1 MAALGDSRNITFG
14 MKFALDDALGQIG
27 RLNDSLED
35 IKQGMVW
42 AEQESDEMGSRMN
55 RSSREIENGFQSA
68 DAQIHKTSSRIT
80 ESSKNAENDFRQIG
94 SSAQSMGAAII
105 RSADKAM
112 KSTDSLGTTVKA
124 GMGGAIGFIE
134 KRFEV
139 FGKNVDSRF
148 KKMGTMI
155 KHPIR
160 TIKDGLAGA
169 LEKARESLDSVGKE
183 AGETEK
189 KLEDAGRAGEDA
201 GTGIK
206 DAIGSVAAKL
216 VALQAGIEIFKQGME
231 AAKNFAASI
240 YEAGTS
246 AEKLKAQFN
255 AVFGD
260 NRAVGQWA
268 ENFAA
273 GINRSKSEVQG
284 FLVENKALYSELGI
298 TGQKADDLSKVTTSL
313 AYDIGAAF
321 KMDDAEALSVLQDY
335 INGNTNALAGY
346 GVQIDDA
353 ALKQSAMQMGIR
365 KSIEDLSDAEAAQVR
380 MNALLENSTSIQRQA
395 ADAEL
400 GYANG
405 SKAVK
410 ARLTELKEEIGA
422 KFEPV
427 FSKVVGKLLEA
438 WPKIEPKVMSFFDK
452 LQSGLS
458 TAAPVLLD
466 FAISALPQVV
476 SAFMEVMEAGAPI
489 GGVLI
494 ELASTALPP
503 LMEAIGPLAGVISN
517 LAQTVLPPL
526 GNIIGK
532 LAQTVIPPFVEIVTL
547 VAEKGIKPLMP
558 LVEAIADAV
567 LPVIESGLQALMPLL
582 GAVLPILE
590 PICTVIGEIVGF
602 LGKIATYVNSGIGTV
617 INKVTGLFNGGGGK
631 AGADIPHN
639 ASGTQNFKGGWTH
652 INEQGGEMAYL
663 PSGSAIIPS
672 DKSQQLIKGFGTG
685 SQEVKVTLSMPVSI
699 QGNADKD
706 TLKELEEKVRRMLME
721 EVPEAIKKAMDKRD
735 SDIAIQEGYV

>member
-1 MAALGDSRNITFG
+1 M
-14 MKFALDDALGQIG
+14 
-27 RLNDSLED
+27 
-35 IKQGMVW
+35 
-42 AEQESDEMGSRMN
+42 
-55 RSSREIENGFQSA
+55 
-68 DAQIHKTSSRIT
+68 
-80 ESSKNAENDFRQIG
+80 
-94 SSAQSMGAAII
+94 
-105 RSADKAM
+105 
-112 KSTDSLGTTVKA
+112 
-124 GMGGAIGFIE
+124 
-134 KRFEV
+134 
-139 FGKNVDSRF
+139 
-148 KKMGTMI
+148 
-155 KHPIR
+155 
-160 TIKDGLAGA
+160 
-169 LEKARESLDSVGKE
+169 
-183 AGETEK
+183 
-189 KLEDAGRAGEDA
+189 
-201 GTGIK
+201 
-206 DAIGSVAAKL
+206 
-216 VALQAGIEIFKQGME
+216 
-231 AAKNFAASI
+231 
-240 YEAGTS
+240 
-246 AEKLKAQFN
+246 
-255 AVFGD
+255 
-260 NRAVGQWA
+260 
-268 ENFAA
+268 
-273 GINRSKSEVQG
+273 
-284 FLVENKALYSELGI
+284 ENKALYSELGI

-335 INGNTNALAGY
+335 INGNINALAGY
-346 GVQIDDA
+346 GVQIDDT
-353 ALKQSAMQMGIR
+353 ALKQTAMQMGIR
-365 KSIEDLSDAEAAQVR
+365 KNIEDLSDAEAAQVR

-458 TAAPVLLD
+458 AAAPVLLD
-466 FAISALPQVV
+466 FAVSALPQVV
-476 SAFMEVMEAGAPI
+476 SAFMGVMEAGAPI
-489 GGVLI
+489 GGVLM
-494 ELASTALPP
+494 ELATTAVPP

-532 LAQTVIPPFVEIVTL
+532 LARTVIPPFVEIVTL

-617 INKVTGLFNGGGGK
+617 INKVAGLFNGGGGK
-631 AGADIPHN
+631 AGADIPYN

-652 INEQGGEMAYL
+652 INEQGGEGDIVHACEH
-663 PSGSAIIPS
+663 
-672 DKSQQLIKGFGTG
+672 TG
-685 SQEVKVTLSMPVSI
+685 KC
-699 QGNADKD
+699 
-706 TLKELEEKVRRMLME
+706 
-721 EVPEAIKKAMDKRD
+721 
-735 SDIAIQEGYV
+735 